1 MTVLPPHPSP
11 DKMSTDAFLA
21 MIGPRP
27 REERW
32 QLIDGEPF
40 LMMSPP
46 TLVHQRIALNL
57 AAALNNAI
65 ETARPDLFALVE
77 VGLIVDAHKAFRP
90 IADVAVLDAEI
101 DSVSYA
107 TRFHLVAEILSPSN
121 SLEHISRKRALY
133 ADAPDCLHVLIIG
146 QDDVCLEL
154 WSRAENWQ
162 GRVFRS
168 AEDVITLPEFGF
180 SCRLGDLYKGTPVR

>member
-11 DKMSTDAFLA
+11 DKMSTEAFLA
-21 MIGPRP
+21 MVGPRP

-32 QLIDGEPF
+32 QLIDGEPC

-57 AAALNNAI
+57 ARALNNAV
-65 ETARPDLFALVE
+65 ETTRPDLFALVE
-77 VGLIVDAHKAFRP
+77 IGLLVDAHADFRP
-90 IADVAVLDAEI
+90 IADVALLDAEI
-101 DSVSYA
+101 AAVSYA
-107 TRFHLVAEILSPSN
+107 PRFHLAAEIISPSN
-121 SLEHISRKRALY
+121 SREHISRKRALY
-133 ADAPDCLHVLIIG
+133 ADAPDCLYVVIIG
-146 QDDVCLEL
+146 QDDLCLEL

-180 SCRLGDLYKGTPVR
+180 SYRLGDLYKGTPVR

>member
-1 MTVLPPHPSP
+1 MTILPPHSGPER
-11 DKMSTDAFLA
+11 MSTGAFLEMVDA
-21 MIGPRP
+21 RP

-32 QLIDGEPF
+32 QLIDGEPL

-57 AAALNNAI
+57 ASALNNAL
-65 ETARPDLFALVE
+65 EVARPDLFALVE
-77 VGLIVDAHKAFRP
+77 VGLQVDAHDDFRP

-101 DSVSYA
+101 EAVSYA
-107 TRFHLVAEILSPSN
+107 TRFYLVTEILSPSN
-121 SLEHISRKRALY
+121 SREHISRKHALY
-133 ADAPDCLHVLIIG
+133 VDAPECMHVLIVG
-146 QDDVCLEL
+146 QDDFCLEL
-154 WSRAENWQ
+154 WSRAGNWQ

-168 AEDVITLPEFGF
+168 ADDIITLPEFGF